1 MFNLLEKIMD
11 PARLEGA
18 AAGRKTY
25 RGGACRNPDHRG
37 GDGKTER
44 YVSNGNCVTCSREKA
59 LVYQRRAQAVLR
71 ALSAED

>member
-1 MFNLLEKIMD
+1 MD
-11 PARLEGA
+11 PARIQGA
-18 AAGRKTY
+18 ASGSKTY

-59 LVYQRRAQAVLR
+59 RASMRRAQSVLR